1 MGYKQA
7 VNGKI
12 VEMTPEE
19 IAEMEAVHAAIETSP
34 EYKAQQIAELKAQLS
49 ATDYK
54 AIKYAEGWLSWEEY
68 TPVRAE
74 RQAIREKINALEA
87 EL

>member
-1 MGYKQA
+1 MKKC

-12 VEMTPEE
+12 IEMTPEE
-19 IAEMEAVHAAIETSP
+19 IAEMQAAQAAYEASL

-54 AIKYAEGWLSWEEY
+54 AIKYAEGWLSEEEFA
-68 TPVRAE
+68 PVKAE
-74 RQAIREKINALEA
+74 RQAIREKINELESQ
-87 EL
+87 L